1 MSGISGICE
10 QGRSLP
16 TSTLDSMLAEL
27 AMPGE
32 SGVVAV
38 RGDGAAFGVSRRW
51 EFQQVASAGH
61 ILVAA
66 DAELINTPE
75 LISELRNCGVNAPL
89 DSVADLVAALY
100 QGYGPAF
107 VQKLEGAFSLA
118 VWDAR
123 ERRLLLAI
131 DPLGINAL
139 YWRLEGERI
148 LFASRA
154 GAIRAAQESPAKV
167 NNAAVMQYL
176 LFSIVAAP
184 LSIYE
189 GTERLAPGRL
199 LIWEDGRATQNQY
212 WDVNYTED
220 DTSGIED
227 CAQEVREGIRAAVF
241 RTTIGCRP
249 EATGAYL
256 SGGTDSSSVVAFLSE
271 WHAPAKSFS
280 IFFDEGQYSEI
291 GFARTTAE
299 RFRTQHH
306 DLCLK
311 PQDAFEVVNKLN
323 HYYDEPFANS
333 SAIGG
338 YYCARL
344 ARENGVTTLLAGD
357 GGDEL
362 FGGNERY
369 ATDKR
374 FSLYASLP
382 KIIRRGFIEPL
393 VSLLPFSDGPLSLPK
408 KYIRRANIPNPRRIF
423 SYGLF
428 LSELPQQIFEPGFL
442 RSASPENWM
451 SIAQGHFDTGS
462 NRSELNRLLYMDLK
476 MTLADNDLRKV
487 VGTAELAG
495 VRARFPLLD
504 RRLVELAARIPT
516 KWKLKGFEKRYIF
529 KQAMKG
535 ILPESVLH
543 KKKHGFGVPVSLWLL
558 EDPRLES
565 LMKDLMTDTKT
576 RQRGIFHPRF
586 IDEVMRR
593 HRSEDKKNFG
603 ELLWYLLMLELW
615 HREHFE
621 RKPDH
626 VCAQ

>member
-1 MSGISGICE
+1 
-10 QGRSLP
+10 
-16 TSTLDSMLAEL
+16 MLAEL
-27 AMPGE
+27 VMPGE
-32 SGVVAV
+32 SGFAAV
-38 RGDGAAFGVSRRW
+38 RGPGVAFGVARRW
-51 EFQQVASAGH
+51 EFQQVASVGDV
-61 ILVAA
+61 LVAA
-66 DAELINTPE
+66 DAELLNGSV
-75 LISELRNCGVNAPL
+75 LISELRKCGVNTAL
-89 DSVADLVAALY
+89 ESVAELVAALY
-100 QGYGPAF
+100 RCYGTAF
-107 VQKLEGAFSLA
+107 VRKLEGAFSLA
-118 VWDAR
+118 VWDAG
-123 ERRLLLAI
+123 ERRLLLAV
-131 DPLGINAL
+131 DPIGINAL
-139 YWRLEGERI
+139 YWRVEGDRL

-154 GAIRAAQESPAKV
+154 GAIRAAQMHAAEV
-167 NNAAVMQYL
+167 NNAAVTQYL
-176 LFSIVAAP
+176 LFSVVAAP
-184 LSIYE
+184 LSIYKE
-189 GTERLAPGRL
+189 TERLAPGRL
-199 LIWEDGRATQNQY
+199 LGWQGGRVTQNQY
-212 WDVNYTED
+212 WDVDYAED
-220 DTSGIED
+220 NTRGVED
-227 CAQEVREGIRAAVF
+227 CAREVREGIRAAVF
-241 RTTIGCRP
+241 RTTAGCRP

-299 RFRTQHH
+299 SFHTQHH

-311 PQDAFEVVNKLN
+311 PQDAFEVVTKLN
-323 HYYDEPFANS
+323 RYYDEPFANS

-344 ARENGVTTLLAGD
+344 AQENGVKTLLAGD

-369 ATDKR
+369 AADKR
-374 FSLYASLP
+374 FSLYTSIS
-382 KIIRRGFIEPL
+382 KSIRHGLIEPL

-428 LSELPQQIFEPGFL
+428 LSEPLEEIFEPGFL
-442 RSASPENWM
+442 QSAPPDSWM
-451 SIAQGHFDTGS
+451 DIAQRHFDTGRD
-462 NRSELNRLLYMDLK
+462 RSELNRLLYMDLK

-535 ILPESVLH
+535 ILPEKVLH

-565 LMKDLMTDTKT
+565 LMKDVMTDART
-576 RQRGIFHPRF
+576 RQRGIFCPRF
-586 IDEVMRR
+586 IDEVIRR